1 MKFNEI
7 LVTILFTLPSGIET
21 FEMGILMC
29 LCNSLLCLF
38 EPGNTLELLMLIS
51 MSLFQIMFII
61 LPWTHFDGN
70 GHDFVSSNGLHF
82 GIMHALYFFEY
93 AKS

>member
-1 MKFNEI
+1 MKLNEI

-21 FEMGILMC
+21 FGMDILKF

-38 EPGNTLELLMLIS
+38 ELDNNLELLVLIS

-82 GIMHALYFFEY
+82 GIMHAFNFFEY